1 VKQLIQNTVG
11 RLGYELRRKRPAF
24 RPFIEEVSLAGV
36 TFQFWVGDPI
46 GIQWYNPE
54 GHRRAAEPRETA
66 RLLRPGDRVLDIGAH
81 HGFEAMLFSKLV
93 GPQGFVLSV
102 EPFPFNA
109 MLAWA
114 QVGLNRAD
122 NCEILQ
128 AAVGAR
134 SGELCIS
141 PETDSRVLK
150 SGLTVPAFTVDEL
163 SSKYGPF
170 TAVKIDVEGFEYE
183 VLKGATEFLASRPKI
198 LLELHAELLPLYG
211 SSVEQVLAMLPSYEG
226 TFMPR
231 VGDWT
236 AVSPYPAEKIP
247 TDVNM
252 NLFLTHSEIGG

>member
-1 VKQLIQNTVG
+1 MKQLIQDTIN
-11 RLGYELRRKRPAF
+11 RFGYELRRKRAAF
-24 RPFIEEVSLAGV
+24 RPFIEEVSLVGV

-66 RLLRPGDRVLDIGAH
+66 RILRPGDRVLDIGAH

-93 GPQGFVLSV
+93 GPQGFVLAV
-102 EPFPFNA
+102 EPSPFNA
-109 MLAWA
+109 MLAWT

-141 PETDSRVLK
+141 QETNARVSY
-150 SGLTVPAFTVDEL
+150 SGLTVPAFTADEL

-170 TAVKIDVEGFEYE
+170 TAMKIDVEGFEHE
-183 VLKGATEFLASRPKI
+183 VLKGATELLASRPKI
-198 LLELHAELLPLYG
+198 LLELHAELLPRYG

-231 VGDWT
+231 VAHWT
-236 AVSPYPAEKIP
+236 DVRPYPAEKVP
-247 TDVNM
+247 TDVSV
-252 NLFLTHSEIGG
+252 NLFLT